1 MKDVKY
7 TLKAI
12 TKHEKGTSAL
22 WKAWCK
28 VLWRDYLG
36 LAVAFAAFAEMV
48 LLVAR
53 KVAVPMIG
61 AAATSGVALPSTY
74 SVAEYAVMFVLLIL
88 VLAIMAFCSLRAH
101 KAMLRVVKG
110 YEKTE
115 MSAERRNLLLVEN
128 TLLTTTALVVAFLP
142 AFALFVSAL
151 AAENS
156 MMAGVADSST
166 VTVSTMPFWA
176 LKSFGVTAFFGMLFV
191 ECVLT
196 FVRLTF
202 RSLVVEQNETQE

>member
-28 VLWRDYLG
+28 MLWRDYLG
-36 LAVAFAAFAEMV
+36 LAVAFAAFAAMV

-61 AAATSGVALPSTY
+61 AAATSGIAFPSTY
-74 SVAEYAVMFVLLIL
+74 SVAEYVIMFAILIF
-88 VLAIMAFCSLRAH
+88 VLAITVFCSLRAH
-101 KAMLRVVKG
+101 KAMLRVVTG

-115 MSAERRNLLLVEN
+115 MSLERRNLLLVEN
-128 TLLTTTALVVAFLP
+128 TLLTVAALVVAFLP
-142 AFALFVSAL
+142 SFALFVSAL

-156 MMAGVADSST
+156 LMAGVADTSASE
-166 VTVSTMPFWA
+166 VSTMPFWVV
-176 LKSFGVTAFFGMLFV
+176 KSFCVTAFFGILFV

>member
-28 VLWRDYLG
+28 MLWRDYLG
-36 LAVAFAAFAEMV
+36 LAVAFAAFAAMV

-61 AAATSGVALPSTY
+61 AASTSGIAFPSTY
-74 SVAEYAVMFVLLIL
+74 SVAEYVILFAILIF
-88 VLAIMAFCSLRAH
+88 VLAITVFCSLRAH
-101 KAMLRVVKG
+101 KAMLRVVTG

-128 TLLTTTALVVAFLP
+128 TLLTVAALVVAFLP
-142 AFALFVSAL
+142 PFALFVSAL

-156 MMAGVADSST
+156 LMAGVADTSVSE
-166 VTVSTMPFWA
+166 VSTMPFWA
-176 LKSFGVTAFFGMLFV
+176 VKSFCVTAFFGMLFV

-202 RSLVVEQNETQE
+202 RSLVVEQNET